1 MIWFTFHSFFP
12 LCWKSSALL
21 AFLFFT
27 LTNNNK
33 SIFPSTIINNINFP
47 CLSTS
52 VDGHGIALTPW
63 RLASTIIIII
73 TLLILSPSS
82 FLLSL
87 YILFFLLFILRAG
100 WNQPCA
106 IGKALVRAPM
116 VLERP
121 LKLYFFPI
129 SSSLGT
135 EALHLTLL
143 HPLPPYVACKA
154 PGTALAQPAVW
165 RTTLWPPPLLLYSTS
180 HNIYIYTFFQSL
192 VFLYLAF
199 IYSVFLYYVFFIRIC
214 HLFIYLI
221 PCSWWRRVYRTVAFV
236 LYF

>member
-1 MIWFTFHSFFP
+1 MIWFTFHSFF
-12 LCWKSSALL
+12 SSLL
-21 AFLFFT
+21 EELGSSCLSFFSLSPIIINPYPHPPS
-27 LTNNNK
+27 LTTSTSLLSLHFSWWSRHCTHAVAAGPHNNNNNK
-33 SIFPSTIINNINFP
+33 SS
-47 CLSTS
+47 
-52 VDGHGIALTPW
+52 
-63 RLASTIIIII
+63 
-73 TLLILSPSS
+73 LSPSS

-121 LKLYFFPI
+121 PKLFFFLI

-154 PGTALAQPAVW
+154 SWTALAQPAVW

-199 IYSVFLYYVFFIRIC
+199 IYSVFLYYVFLSEFVTY
-214 HLFIYLI
+214 LFILFL
-221 PCSWWRRVYRTVAFV
+221 VLDDTAFTVRWLLFCI
-236 LYF
+236 F

>member
-1 MIWFTFHSFFP
+1 MIWFTLPSFFP

-33 SIFPSTIINNINFP
+33 SISTSTIINNINFP
-47 CLSTS
+47 PLSFHFSWWSRHCTHAVAAGPHNNNNNKS
-52 VDGHGIALTPW
+52 
-63 RLASTIIIII
+63 S
-73 TLLILSPSS
+73 LSPSS

-87 YILFFLLFILRAG
+87 YTLFFLLFILRAG

-121 LKLYFFPI
+121 PKLYFFLI

-143 HPLPPYVACKA
+143 HPLSPYVACKA
-154 PGTALAQPAVW
+154 SGTALAQPAVW
-165 RTTLWPPPLLLYSTS
+165 RITLWPPPLLFSTS
-180 HNIYIYTFFQSL
+180 HNIYIHIFF
-192 VFLYLAF
+192 
-199 IYSVFLYYVFFIRIC
+199 
-214 HLFIYLI
+214 
-221 PCSWWRRVYRTVAFV
+221 
-236 LYF
+236 